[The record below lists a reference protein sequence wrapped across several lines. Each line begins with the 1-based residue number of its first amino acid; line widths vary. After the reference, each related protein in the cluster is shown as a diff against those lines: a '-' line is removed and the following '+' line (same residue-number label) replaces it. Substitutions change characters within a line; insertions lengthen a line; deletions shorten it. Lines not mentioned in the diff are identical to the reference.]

1 MGYVRNHLATLVSGE
16 WAAVLTALY
25 FPLTDSAPQLQ
36 FVFTMAVPIMWFMV
50 FVIWI
55 AQLAADRNHG
65 ASHDHDEKKNHELT
79 EKEITTYKLGLEK
92 DLSNVTDAKDDE
104 IGHLK
109 NEIENLKTKVEIETI
124 RAEIYNLKML
134 AQQK

>member
-1 MGYVRNHLATLVSGE
+1 MGYVKNHLATLVSGV
-16 WAAVLTALY
+16 WAAVLTGLY
-25 FPLTDSAPQLQ
+25 FPLVDFAPSLS
-36 FVFTMAVPIMWFMV
+36 FIFTMAVPIMWFMV

-65 ASHDHDEKKNHELT
+65 ADHSHDEKKNHELT
-79 EKEITTYKLGLEK
+79 PKEITTYKLDLEK
-92 DLSNVTDAKDDE
+92 DLSDVTDAKDDE
-104 IGHLK
+104 IIHLK
-109 NEIENLKTKVEIETI
+109 KEIENLKTKVEIESI

>member
-1 MGYVRNHLATLVSGE
+1 MGYVKNHLATLVSGV
-16 WAAVLTALY
+16 WAAILTGLY
-25 FPLTDSAPQLQ
+25 FPLVDFAPSLS
-36 FVFTMAVPIMWFMV
+36 FIFTMAVPIMWFMV

-65 ASHDHDEKKNHELT
+65 TDHSHDEKKNNELT

-92 DLSNVTDAKDDE
+92 DLSDVHDAKDEE
-104 IGHLK
+104 ITHLK

>member
-1 MGYVRNHLATLVSGE
+1 MGYVKNHLATLVSGV
-16 WAAVLTALY
+16 WAAILTGLY
-25 FPLTDSAPQLQ
+25 FPLVDFAPSLS
-36 FVFTMAVPIMWFMV
+36 FIFTMAVPIMWFMV

-55 AQLAADRNHG
+55 AQLAADRNHW
-65 ASHDHDEKKNHELT
+65 ADHSHDEKKNNELT

-92 DLSNVTDAKDDE
+92 DLSDVHDAKDEE
-104 IGHLK
+104 ITHLK
-109 NEIENLKTKVEIETI
+109 NEIENLKTKIEIETI

>member
-1 MGYVRNHLATLVSGE
+1 MGYVKNHLATLVS
-16 WAAVLTALY
+16 AVFALVLTGLY
-25 FPLTDSAPQLQ
+25 FPLTDFAPSLY
-36 FVFTMAVPIMWFMV
+36 FIFAMAVPIMWFMV

-65 ASHDHDEKKNHELT
+65 SHPHEEKKNHELT
-79 EKEITTYKLGLEK
+79 PKEITTYKLDLEK
-92 DLSNVTDAKDDE
+92 DLSDVTDAKDDE
-104 IGHLK
+104 ISHLK
-109 NEIENLKTKVEIETI
+109 KEIENLKTKVEIETI

>member
-1 MGYVRNHLATLVSGE
+1 MGYVRNHLATLVSGV
-16 WAAVLTALY
+16 WAIVLTGLY
-25 FPLTDSAPQLQ
+25 FPLVDFAPSLS
-36 FVFTMAVPIMWFMV
+36 FIFLMAVPIMWFMV

-92 DLSNVTDAKDDE
+92 DLSDVTDAKDDE
-104 IGHLK
+104 ITHLK
-109 NEIENLKTKVEIETI
+109 KEIENLKTKVEIESI

-134 AQQK
+134 VQQK